1 MLSPGA
7 HLSLLSHF
15 PFFPLTP
22 FWGALGAPVLTSAPG
37 RVDLSQGRLVETE
50 SALVVYFLQTPKC
63 RSSFS
68 NAYPVCYKMRQ
79 N

>member
-7 HLSLLSHF
+7 RLSLLSHF

-22 FWGALGAPVLTSAPG
+22 SWGAWGGPVLTSAPG
-37 RVDLSQGRLVETE
+37 RVDLSEGRLVETE
-50 SALVVYFLQTPKC
+50 SALVVYFLQTLKC
-63 RSSFS
+63 RFSFS
-68 NAYPVCYKMRQ
+68 NAYPVCNRMRQ